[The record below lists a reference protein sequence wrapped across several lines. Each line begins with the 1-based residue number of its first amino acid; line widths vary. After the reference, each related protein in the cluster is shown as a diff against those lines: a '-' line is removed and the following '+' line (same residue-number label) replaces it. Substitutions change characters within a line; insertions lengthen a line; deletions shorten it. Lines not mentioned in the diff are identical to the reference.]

1 MMSQEMYLAMLIL
14 GVMLLLISFIILKFC
29 SKQYRN
35 NLIDFIDSSNNI
47 TVLSKADKITAIN
60 KSGLEFFGF
69 RTLEHLLQENSSISD
84 FFIEKEG
91 CVNKYTYGKKWLEY
105 LSKTSDKNLKVKM
118 YSDYDDMQ
126 QFFHIKVSK
135 MKHGSEYLIS
145 FSNISE
151 LEKEKEYIRSQADH
165 DALTNIYNRV
175 KFNSVY
181 PAVVDRALR
190 HDEAFSIILFDI
202 DYFKSINDTYGH
214 NAGDK
219 VLVELARLV
228 NLGLRESDIF
238 ARWGGEEFVILSRYS
253 TAHQAQLLASRLRK
267 DIESYSFDIVKK
279 MTCSFG
285 VTQFKADDSKAQLF
299 NRVDDALYEAKDN
312 GRNQVVLK

>member
-1 MMSQEMYLAMLIL
+1 
-14 GVMLLLISFIILKFC
+14 
-29 SKQYRN
+29 
-35 NLIDFIDSSNNI
+35 
-47 TVLSKADKITAIN
+47 
-60 KSGLEFFGF
+60 
-69 RTLEHLLQENSSISD
+69 
-84 FFIEKEG
+84 
-91 CVNKYTYGKKWLEY
+91 
-105 LSKTSDKNLKVKM
+105 
-118 YSDYDDMQ
+118 
-126 QFFHIKVSK
+126 
-135 MKHGSEYLIS
+135 
-145 FSNISE
+145 
-151 LEKEKEYIRSQADH
+151 
-165 DALTNIYNRV
+165 
-175 KFNSVY
+175 
-181 PAVVDRALR
+181 
-190 HDEAFSIILFDI
+190 FSIILFDI
-202 DYFKSINDTYGH
+202 DYFKCINDTYGH